1 MSQIIKTKHFGP
13 IAFDKTWV
21 SSDGRHIGKLTKGG
35 YAHLSGSMVSSKKDL
50 VELIP
55 AGKDRK
61 EAQEWYEN
69 KDKEKFNPSNKRIF
83 LNANGDYE
91 WEDGKPITD
100 PVDVYNNLPQGAQLE
115 AVLLW
120 FREKQKEKG
129 KPGNDKI
136 KVA

>member
-1 MSQIIKTKHFGP
+1 MQIIKTKHFGP

-21 SSDGRHIGKLTKGG
+21 SSDGRHMGKLTKGG
-35 YAHLSGSMVSSKKDL
+35 YAHLSGSMVTSKKDL

-61 EAQEWYEN
+61 EAQAWFEN
-69 KDKEKFNPSNKRIF
+69 KDKAEFNPSPKRIF

-91 WEDGKPITD
+91 WEDGKQID
-100 PVDVYNNLPQGAQLE
+100 DASAIYNNLPPGAQLE
-115 AVLLW
+115 AVLTW
-120 FREKQKEKG
+120 FRETQAKKS
-129 KPGNDKI
+129 KPGNDQI